1 MWFVLRWPDGWKRNH
16 AQKVAKMPL
25 SRHPWAPLCSKV
37 YLRPKKLTQSH
48 TEDDDDPGRQPDVPP
63 ALATQVTPD
72 YCHVDACATAT
83 ATARQAPSLSPNGGQ
98 IETVVRMQG
107 GRGLSMST
115 ELALAPTKWQATTR
129 FREAGGRTAMS
140 APLRGI
146 RARGPAH
153 WPAGVPV
160 GSFSGDTIA
169 STSSTLW

>member
-1 MWFVLRWPDGWKRNH
+1 VWFVLRWPDGRKRDH

-107 GRGLSMST
+107 AIHEYGVSSR
-115 ELALAPTKWQATTR
+115 AAPTKWQATTR

-169 STSSTLW
+169 STSLILW